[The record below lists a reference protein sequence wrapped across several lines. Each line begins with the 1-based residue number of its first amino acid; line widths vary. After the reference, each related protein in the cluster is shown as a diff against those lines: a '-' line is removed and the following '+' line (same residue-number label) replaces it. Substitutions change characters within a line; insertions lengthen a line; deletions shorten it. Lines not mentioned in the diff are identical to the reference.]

1 MIPVK
6 ICGITTPA
14 DANVAVRAGASAL
27 GFIFYPNSPRY
38 VSVSQAA
45 LIGEKIPSTVAK
57 VGVFVNETLE
67 QVRLIADTVGLDFV
81 QLHGKEPP
89 EYFRQVGFPVIKAIR
104 VGPKMGENHMPY
116 QNVRAFLLDTYDS
129 GQAGGTGKPFDW
141 SRIPP
146 LPEGIPLILA
156 GGLTPDNVLEG
167 IRAVQPAA
175 IDVNSGV
182 ESAPGRKDHRKIRL
196 LFEAVAKTGTYHN
209 LFDTRERHHE

>member
-14 DANVAVRAGASAL
+14 DARVAVEAGASAL
-27 GFIFYPNSPRY
+27 GFIFYLNSPRH
-38 VSVSQAA
+38 VSVSEATH
-45 LIGEKIPSTVAK
+45 IGEEIPSTVVK

-67 QVRLIADTVGLDFV
+67 RVRMIADTVGLDFV

-89 EYFRQVGFPVIKAIR
+89 DYCQQVGFPVIKAIR
-104 VGPKMGENHMPY
+104 VGSKMEENFLLY

-141 SRIPP
+141 GQIPP

-167 IRAVQPAA
+167 IRVVQPAA

-182 ESAPGRKDHRKIRL
+182 ESAPGRKDPRKIRL
-196 LFEAVAKTGTYHN
+196 LFEAVAETGTYHN
-209 LFDTRERHHE
+209 LFDSRE